1 MNTPFTTEQFFEVF
15 RNYNLSV
22 FPMQFIFYIPAL
34 LVIYFIFKHTS
45 AVDKIISAVLS
56 VLWFWMGIV
65 YHLFFFTEINNAAY
79 IFGFLFIIQGII
91 FFIYGVLRNELSF
104 KFTSDKYGFTGACII
119 LYALIVYP
127 VLGYILGHRFPYSPT
142 FGLPCPTVIF
152 TFGVLMFTNKK
163 CPYVILIIPFIWSI
177 IGFTAVFNFGIIEDT
192 GLLIS
197 GITAL
202 IMILNK
208 NKIFIKI
215 HV

>member
-22 FPMQFIFYIPAL
+22 FPVQFIFYILAL
-34 LVIYFIFKHTS
+34 LVIYFIFKQTS
-45 AVDKIISAVLS
+45 SADKIISTVLS
-56 VLWFWMGIV
+56 LLWLWMGIV
-65 YHLFFFTEINNAAY
+65 YHLLFFTEINKAAY

-91 FFIYGVLRNELSF
+91 FFISGVLRNDLSF
-104 KFTSDKYGFTGACII
+104 KFTPDKFGFIGAWII
-119 LYALIVYP
+119 FYALIVYP
-127 VLGYILGHRFPYSPT
+127 VLGYILEHRFPDSPT

-163 CPYVILIIPFIWSI
+163 CPFVILIIPFIWSI

-197 GITAL
+197 GITSL
-202 IMILNK
+202 LMILNK
-208 NKIFIKI
+208 NKNFKS
-215 HV
+215 

>member
-22 FPMQFIFYIPAL
+22 FPVQFIFYIPAL
-34 LVIYFIFKHTS
+34 LVIYFIFKQTS
-45 AVDKIISAVLS
+45 SADKIISTVLS
-56 VLWFWMGIV
+56 VLWLWMGIV
-65 YHLFFFTEINNAAY
+65 YHLLFFTEINKAAY

-91 FFIYGVLRNELSF
+91 FFISGVLRNDLSF
-104 KFTSDKYGFTGACII
+104 KFTPDKFGFIGAWII
-119 LYALIVYP
+119 FYALIVYP
-127 VLGYILGHRFPYSPT
+127 VLGYILEHRFPDSPT

-177 IGFTAVFNFGIIEDT
+177 IGFTAVSNFGIIEDT

-197 GITAL
+197 GLAAI

-208 NKIFIKI
+208 NKIFIKV